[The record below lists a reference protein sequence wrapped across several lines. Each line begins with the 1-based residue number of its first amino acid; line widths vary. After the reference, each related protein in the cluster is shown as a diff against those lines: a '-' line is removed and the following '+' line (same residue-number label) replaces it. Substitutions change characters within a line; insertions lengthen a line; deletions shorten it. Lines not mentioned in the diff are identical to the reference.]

1 MSEESPLY
9 YKNNRLKQL
18 RAFHHVVRCGSIS
31 RAAEKLFLSQPSV
44 SLQIQALER
53 ELSVTLFERRGP
65 HLKLTPEGEALYLLA
80 EPLVDGID
88 KLQENFSAQFGKL
101 ESGDLNIGAGEST
114 ILYILPEPVKR
125 FVAAYPKVHLKMH
138 NVTGRDGLKMLKA
151 DEIDFAVGSMLDV
164 PEDIEYRPIVTFEP
178 MLITPLDHPLA
189 RKVEAGEEVTL
200 EDVSQFG
207 LILPPSHL
215 STWRIVKY
223 VFQQH
228 NLTFTVTLEAGGW
241 EVIKKYV
248 ELGMGISI
256 VTDICLT
263 GSEKLMHIPLTKY
276 FPQRGYG
283 LVMRKGRFLSPQA
296 RRFIEIMEQV
306 YAAGM
311 TAPAALA
318 GVTPEA
324 DLGAEIAITRP
335 RKPRGSK
342 ARR

>member
-1 MSEESPLY
+1 MSDESPLY

-18 RAFHHVVRCGSIS
+18 RAFYQVVRCGSIS
-31 RAAEKLFLSQPSV
+31 KAAEKLFLSQPSV

-53 ELSVTLFERRGP
+53 ELAVTLFERRGP
-65 HLKLTPEGEALYLLA
+65 HLKLTPEGEVLYQLS
-80 EPLVDGID
+80 EPLVEGID

-101 ESGDLNIGAGEST
+101 ESGELNIGAGEST
-114 ILYILPEPVKR
+114 ILYILPEPVRR
-125 FVAAYPKVHLKMH
+125 FVKAYPQVQLKMH
-138 NVTGRDGLKMLKA
+138 NVTGRDGLKMLRA

-164 PEDIEYRPIVTFEP
+164 PEDIEYTPIVTFDP
-178 MLITPLDHPLA
+178 MLITPVDHPLA
-189 RKVEAGEEVTL
+189 SKARAGEEVTL
-200 EDVSQFG
+200 EDVSHYG

-263 GSEKLMHIPLTKY
+263 GSEKLATIPLTRY

-283 LVMRKGRFLSPQA
+283 LVLRKGRFLSPQA
-296 RRFIEIMEQV
+296 RRFIEIMADV
-306 YAAGM
+306 YAPGQAFSQADAAPVAARAA
-311 TAPAALA
+311 APAKKRSRKGSQA
-318 GVTPEA
+318 G
-324 DLGAEIAITRP
+324 
-335 RKPRGSK
+335 
-342 ARR
+342 